1 MEKVNLPSKGRI
13 YLFLSIKQ
21 ADIMTKVILK
31 RIEEKVVASERLTEE
46 EALALF
52 EQAELGFLGRL
63 ASISRTKIN
72 GNKVYFN
79 RNFHLEPTNIC
90 IHNCQFCSY
99 RRRVNQEGAW
109 EMNKEAILNE
119 IDRFSDRD
127 ITEVHIVGGVHP
139 QRDLEYYADIL
150 RSIKQKRPELHIK
163 AFTAV
168 ELDFMIRKSK
178 KSFKEGLLIL
188 KEAGLG
194 SIPGGG
200 AEIFDEELRKQIC
213 PDKTDS
219 KTWLEIHQT
228 AHEIGL
234 STNVTILYGHLENYH
249 HRIDHMKRIR
259 NLQDKT
265 HGFQVFIPL
274 KYKHMNNAL
283 SAIGEVSAIEDLKN
297 YAVSRLYL
305 DNIPHLKAYWPM
317 IGKDMAALSL
327 DFGVDDLDGT
337 IDDTTKI
344 YSMAGAND
352 QNPSFSTDN
361 LLSLIKGAGRQ
372 AIERDTLYNT
382 IRAY

>member
-1 MEKVNLPSKGRI
+1 MEKVKLPSKGRK
-13 YLFLSIKQ
+13 YLFLRLQK
-21 ADIMTKVILK
+21 ADSMGKEILR
-31 RIEEKVVASERLTEE
+31 RIEEKVKASQRISDE

-52 EQAELGFLGRL
+52 ESAELGYLGRL
-63 ASISRTKIN
+63 ANIARARIN

-90 IHNCQFCSY
+90 IHNCLFCSY
-99 RRRVNQEGAW
+99 RRRVNEEGAW
-109 EMNKEAILNE
+109 EMDKESILAE
-119 IDRFSDRD
+119 IDRFKEQAV
-127 ITEVHIVGGVHP
+127 TEVHIVGGVHP
-139 QRDLEYYADIL
+139 QRDLDYYADML
-150 RSIKQKRPELHIK
+150 RSIKEQRPQLHIK

-178 KSFKEGLLIL
+178 KSIKEGLLLL

-200 AEIFDEELRKQIC
+200 AEIFDEELRNRIC
-213 PDKTDS
+213 PDKTDT

-234 STNVTILYGHLENYH
+234 STNVTILYGHLETYR
-249 HRIDHMKRIR
+249 HRVDHLNRIR
-259 NLQDKT
+259 KLQDKT
-265 HGFQVFIPL
+265 NGFQAFIPL
-274 KYKHMNNAL
+274 KYRHLNNEL
-283 SAIGEVSAIEDLKN
+283 SAIGEVTAIEDLKN
-297 YAVSRLYL
+297 YAVSRIYL
-305 DNIPHLKAYWPM
+305 DNVPHLKAYWPM
-317 IGKDMAALSL
+317 IGKDLAGVSL

-352 QNPSFSTDN
+352 QNPSFDTN
-361 LLSLIKGAGRQ
+361 SLVDMIKAAGRQ

-382 IRAY
+382 IKAY

>member
-13 YLFLSIKQ
+13 YLFLPFKQ
-21 ADIMTKVILK
+21 TGIMTKAILQ
-31 RIEEKVVASERLTEE
+31 RIEEKVVASERLTDE

-52 EQAELGFLGRL
+52 EKAELGFLGRL

-90 IHNCQFCSY
+90 IHNCLFCSY

-109 EMNKEAILNE
+109 EMDKEAILNE
-119 IDRFSDRD
+119 IDRFKDRD

-139 QRDLEYYADIL
+139 QRDLGYYANIL

-213 PDKTDS
+213 PDKSDS

-234 STNVTILYGHLENYH
+234 STNATILYGHLENYH

-283 SAIGEVSAIEDLKN
+283 SAIGEVSVIEDLKN

-305 DNIPHLKAYWPM
+305 DNIPHIKAYWPM

-352 QNPSFSTDN
+352 QNPSFSTDK
-361 LLSLIKGAGRQ
+361 LLSIIKAAGRQ

-382 IRAY
+382 IKAY

>member
-21 ADIMTKVILK
+21 TDIMTKVILK

>member
-13 YLFLSIKQ
+13 YLFLPFKKI
-21 ADIMTKVILK
+21 DIMTEEILK
-31 RIEEKVVASERLTEE
+31 RIEEKVVASKRISDDD
-46 EALALF
+46 ALALF
-52 EQAELGFLGRL
+52 ERAELGFLGRL

-90 IHNCQFCSY
+90 VHNCVFCSY

-109 EMNKEAILNE
+109 EMDKAAILKE
-119 IDRFSDRD
+119 IDRFTDRN

-150 RSIKQKRPELHIK
+150 RTIKAKRPELHIK

-168 ELDFMIRKSK
+168 ELDFMIRKNK

-200 AEIFDEELRKQIC
+200 AEIFDEELRKQLC
-213 PDKTDS
+213 PDKTDT

-234 STNVTILYGHLENYH
+234 STNVTILYGHIESYH

-283 SAIGEVSAIEDLKN
+283 SSIGEVSSIEDLKN

-344 YSMAGAND
+344 YSMAGAKD
-352 QNPSFSTDN
+352 QNPSFNTN
-361 LLSLIKGAGRQ
+361 KLVKLIKDAGRQ
-372 AIERDTLYNT
+372 AVERDTLYNT
-382 IRAY
+382 IKAY

>member
-1 MEKVNLPSKGRI
+1 
-13 YLFLSIKQ
+13 
-21 ADIMTKVILK
+21 MTEAILQ
-31 RIEEKVVASERLTEE
+31 RIEEKVVASVRLTDE
-46 EALALF
+46 EALFLF
-52 EQAELGFLGRL
+52 EKAELGFLGRL
-63 ASISRTKIN
+63 ASISRTKKN
-72 GNKVYFN
+72 GNKVFFN

-90 IHNCQFCSY
+90 IHNCLFCSY

-109 EMNKEAILNE
+109 EMDKEAILNE
-119 IDRFSDRD
+119 IDRFKDRD

-139 QRDLEYYADIL
+139 QRDLEYYANIL

-234 STNVTILYGHLENYH
+234 STNATILYGHLENYH

-305 DNIPHLKAYWPM
+305 DNIPHIKAYWPM

-352 QNPSFSTDN
+352 QNPSFSTDK
-361 LLSLIKGAGRQ
+361 LLSLIKAAGRQ

-382 IRAY
+382 IKAY

>member
-13 YLFLSIKQ
+13 YLFLPIKQ

-31 RIEEKVVASERLTEE
+31 RIEEKVVASERLTDE

-63 ASISRTKIN
+63 ASISRTRIN

>member
-13 YLFLSIKQ
+13 YLFLPIKQ

-31 RIEEKVVASERLTEE
+31 RIEEKVVASERLTDE

-63 ASISRTKIN
+63 ASISRTRIN

-361 LLSLIKGAGRQ
+361 LLSLIKAAGRQ

>member
-1 MEKVNLPSKGRI
+1 MEKENLPSKGRI
-13 YLFLSIKQ
+13 YLFLPIKQ

-31 RIEEKVVASERLTEE
+31 RIEEKVVASERLTDE

-63 ASISRTKIN
+63 ASISRTRIN

-150 RSIKQKRPELHIK
+150 RSIKEKRPELHIK

>member
-1 MEKVNLPSKGRI
+1 MEKVNLASKGRN
-13 YLFLSIKQ
+13 YLFLHLKQ
-21 ADIMTKVILK
+21 FDIMPKDKL
-31 RIEEKVVASERLTEE
+31 RLIEEKVIASQRLTEK
-46 EALALF
+46 EALVLF

-63 ASISRTKIN
+63 ASITRKRLN
-72 GNKVYFN
+72 GNNVYFN

-109 EMNKEAILNE
+109 EMDKESILKE
-119 IDRFSDRD
+119 ISKFTDQGL
-127 ITEVHIVGGVHP
+127 TEVHIVGGVHP

-150 RSIKQKRPELHIK
+150 SSIKLKRPELHIK

-178 KSFKEGLLIL
+178 KSYKEGLLIL
-188 KEAGLG
+188 KDAGLG

-219 KTWLEIHQT
+219 KTWLEIHKI

-234 STNVTILYGHLENYH
+234 STNATILYGQLESYQ
-249 HRIDHMKRIR
+249 HRIDHMMRLR
-259 NLQDKT
+259 NLQDQT
-265 HGFQVFIPL
+265 RGFQVFIPL
-274 KYKHMNNAL
+274 KYKHLNNAL
-283 SAIGEVSAIEDLKN
+283 SAIGEVSTIEDLKN

-344 YSMAGAND
+344 YSMAGAKD
-352 QNPSFSTDN
+352 QNPSFSTSDIVD
-361 LLSLIKGAGRQ
+361 LIKSSGRHP
-372 AIERDTLYNT
+372 IERDTLYNT
-382 IRAY
+382 INAY

>member
-1 MEKVNLPSKGRI
+1 M
-13 YLFLSIKQ
+13 
-21 ADIMTKVILK
+21 K
-31 RIEEKVVASERLTEE
+31 RIEEKVVASKRISDDD
-46 EALALF
+46 ALALF
-52 EQAELGFLGRL
+52 ERAELGFLGRL

-90 IHNCQFCSY
+90 VHNCVFCSY

-109 EMNKEAILNE
+109 EMDKAAILKE
-119 IDRFSDRD
+119 IDRFTDRN

-150 RSIKQKRPELHIK
+150 RTIKAKRPELHIK

-168 ELDFMIRKSK
+168 ELDFMIRKNK

-200 AEIFDEELRKQIC
+200 AEIFDEELRKQLC
-213 PDKTDS
+213 PDKTDT

-234 STNVTILYGHLENYH
+234 STNVTILYGHIESYH

-283 SAIGEVSAIEDLKN
+283 SSIGEVSSIEDLKN

-344 YSMAGAND
+344 YSMAGAKD
-352 QNPSFSTDN
+352 QNPSFNTN
-361 LLSLIKGAGRQ
+361 KLVKLIKDAGRQ
-372 AIERDTLYNT
+372 AVERDTLYNT
-382 IRAY
+382 IKAY

>member
-1 MEKVNLPSKGRI
+1 MVEE
-13 YLFLSIKQ
+13 
-21 ADIMTKVILK
+21 IL
-31 RIEEKVVASERLTEE
+31 RQIEDKVVAAKRLTDED
-46 EALALF
+46 ALVLF
-52 EQAELGFLGRL
+52 EKAELGFLGRL
-63 ASISRTKIN
+63 ANISRERLN
-72 GNKVYFN
+72 GNNVYFN

-90 IHNCQFCSY
+90 IHNCLFCSY
-99 RRRVNQEGAW
+99 RRRVNEEGAW
-109 EMNKEAILNE
+109 EMDKEAILNE
-119 IDRFSDRD
+119 VDRFKNQAV
-127 ITEVHIVGGVHP
+127 TEIHIVGGVHP

-150 RSIKQKRPELHIK
+150 SSIKQKRPELHIK

-168 ELDFMIRKSK
+168 ELEFMIRKSK
-178 KSFKEGLLIL
+178 FSFKEGLLIL
-188 KEAGLG
+188 KDAGLG

-213 PDKTDS
+213 PDKTDT
-219 KTWLEIHQT
+219 KTWLEIHKT

-234 STNVTILYGHLENYH
+234 PTNVTMLYGHLENYH

-259 NLQDKT
+259 NLQEET
-265 HGFQVFIPL
+265 QGFQVFIPL

-283 SAIGEVSAIEDLKN
+283 SAIGEVTSIEDLKN

-317 IGKDMAALSL
+317 IGKDVAALSL

-344 YSMAGAND
+344 YSMAGAKD
-352 QNPSFSTDN
+352 QNPAFNTDN
-361 LLSLIKGAGRQ
+361 LVELISHAGRQ

-382 IRAY
+382 VKAY